1 MKKIL
6 FAVGG
11 FLFAACL
18 GIGSLQAQNSQTPRA
33 YGDKDGDGICD
44 ITGLPIG
51 QSRNQDRDQD
61 RDQAGPAFNPNCPRN
76 GQGAG
81 QGTGAQ
87 TRSGA
92 GQNRGSMGRGA
103 GRG

>member
-1 MKKIL
+1 MKKVMIVL
-6 FAVGG
+6 GG
-11 FLFAACL
+11 FLFAASL

-44 ITGLPIG
+44 LSG
-51 QSRNQDRDQD
+51 QPVGKGRNQDRSQ
-61 RDQAGPAFNPNCPRN
+61 RGPALNPNCPRN

-81 QGTGAQ
+81 QGAGSQ
-87 TRSGA
+87 TRSGT
-92 GQNRGSMGRGA
+92 GQNRGGMGRGA